1 MLNIPYCLAG
11 FQDRLVDMYL
21 SRKLSKSS
29 LRLSLIAAHKLQLI
43 MLSRGM
49 WAHAAELALLVA
61 QFTAAEAQAGMNAA
75 LLGARQ
81 TQSANETMQSVTPPS
96 QEANDAGLLV
106 DQPAENSSLLQPP
119 TASSNIPDDK
129 AQGNAG
135 IQISSEAQVQAD
147 TQFDA
152 KAQALRAGNV
162 PDLVTSLQEVLC
174 TEHAGHTGHCQEKE
188 KKSVRLLAK

>member
-1 MLNIPYCLAG
+1 MLNIHYCLAG

-49 WAHAAELALLVA
+49 WAHAAELALLVT
-61 QFTAAEAQAGMNAA
+61 QSTAAEAQAGMSAA

-81 TQSANETMQSVTPPS
+81 TQSANETMQSVTSPS

-106 DQPAENSSLLQPP
+106 DQPTEDNGPLLQPP
-119 TASSNIPDDK
+119 TASSNIPEDK

-135 IQISSEAQVQAD
+135 VQISSEAQVKAD
-147 TQFDA
+147 TQIDA

-162 PDLVTSLQEVLC
+162 SDVVTSLQEVLC
-174 TEHAGHTGHCQEKE
+174 TEHAGHTGHRQQKQ
-188 KKSVRLLAK
+188 KKIVRLWA